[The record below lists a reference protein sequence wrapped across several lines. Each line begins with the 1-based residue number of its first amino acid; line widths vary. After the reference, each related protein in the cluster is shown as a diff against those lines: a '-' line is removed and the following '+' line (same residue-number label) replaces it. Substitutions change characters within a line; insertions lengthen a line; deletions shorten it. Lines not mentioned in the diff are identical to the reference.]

1 MQPNQTPNQF
11 SPGNDDNHSENPY
24 AFLDQ
29 TGPTQSSS
37 FSFLTNGSFKAKL
50 IFGAGSIVVVV
61 FLLIIIKLILSG
73 SSSFNLPSLN
83 VVLYDQQVL
92 IDLTNSYSQQSSNQI
107 SQSASYTILG
117 TLTTDENTLTK
128 LLTYNNQKV
137 NVSLYSIPG
146 NITSQIS
153 QSVQINNFD
162 QTYQSILISQ
172 LTSYSRTLQQAY
184 VLNKSPVIK
193 SYLNTDFNHAK
204 MLYQMLNSSQI

>member
-1 MQPNQTPNQF
+1 M
-11 SPGNDDNHSENPY
+11 
-24 AFLDQ
+24 
-29 TGPTQSSS
+29 
-37 FSFLTNGSFKAKL
+37 
-50 IFGAGSIVVVV
+50 
-61 FLLIIIKLILSG
+61 SG
-73 SSSFNLPSLN
+73 SSNFNLPSLN

-117 TLTTDENTLTK
+117 TLTTDENALTK

-146 NITSQIS
+146 NITNQIS